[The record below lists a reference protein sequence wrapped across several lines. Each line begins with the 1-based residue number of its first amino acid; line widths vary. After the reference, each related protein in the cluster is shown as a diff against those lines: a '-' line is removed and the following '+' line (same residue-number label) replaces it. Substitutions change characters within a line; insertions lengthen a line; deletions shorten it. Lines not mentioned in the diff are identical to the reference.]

1 MTADRRTLVTGGAG
15 FIGSHL
21 VEALLARGDE
31 VVVIDD
37 LSTGRVE
44 NLAACK
50 ESIEIHEARV
60 SDALDAIDGTFDEI
74 YHLAAAV
81 GVQLVVD
88 DPIGVIE
95 RNVMETAAVLSG
107 AERLGAPR
115 LLIASTS
122 EVYGKSPHLPLRE
135 DGDLLLGPTTSSR
148 WSYGCSKAVDEHL
161 ALAWH
166 RSRKLPVCIAR
177 LFNTVGPRQ
186 RGRWGMVLPRFV
198 AAALADKPLVVH
210 GDGSQTRCFCDV
222 RDVVPMLIDLLS
234 SPRSA
239 GSVVNVGHD
248 EAISMNEL
256 AMLVIKTTES
266 GSSIEHVS
274 HEEVYGE
281 GFEDLQDRRPDLER
295 LRAMV
300 GDVHRRPLAQTIG
313 DLATAAREDQPC

>member
-21 VEALLARGDE
+21 VEALLARGDA

-37 LSTGRVE
+37 LSTGRFE
-44 NLAACK
+44 NLAPCLDA
-50 ESIEIHEARV
+50 IEMHEARV
-60 SDALDAIDGTFDEI
+60 SDAIGAVDGTFDEI

-95 RNVMETAAVLSG
+95 RNVMETAVVLAG
-107 AERLGAPR
+107 ADRLGAPP

-166 RSRKLPVCIAR
+166 RSRQLPVCIAR

-186 RGRWGMVLPRFV
+186 RGCWGMVLPRFV
-198 AAALADKPLVVH
+198 SAALAGKPLVVY

-222 RDVVPMLIDLLS
+222 RDVVPMLIDLLG
-234 SPRSA
+234 SPGSA

-248 EAISMNEL
+248 EAISMNDL
-256 AMLVIKTTES
+256 AMLVIETTAS
-266 GSSIEHVS
+266 DSAIEHVS

-281 GFEDLQDRRPDLER
+281 GFEDLQDRRPDLNR
-295 LRAMV
+295 LRAAV
-300 GDVHRRPLAQTIG
+300 GDGHRRPLAKTIR
-313 DLATAAREDQPC
+313 DLAAASREDQPC